1 MLIVP
6 NHEKCQRELSCHS
19 VAEIPKRQICFYY
32 GSKLLFSALS
42 GVSSLEPDNAHH
54 FGADPTLWVDWE
66 SFSTWHEWLQ
76 TPKHTSRYVIRAIV
90 CREVSYSGNAVIE
103 FLNLITCGIK
113 HRWTKDKGCMKKW
126 VVCRGAF
133 SMGR

>member
-66 SFSTWHEWLQ
+66 SFSACHEWLQ